1 MTFVS
6 SSAQDGQDISYAE
19 VEAALD
25 RRGFTRMVFDLGRI
39 EELLDLLGSPQRAYP
54 SIHLTGTNGKTSTA
68 RMIDSLL
75 RAHGLHTGRYTSPH
89 LETVRERI
97 SLDGQ
102 PVDEERFTAVYAE
115 VGPLAE
121 LIDARS
127 DEPLTYFDMTTAL
140 AFATFADAPVDV
152 AVVEVGLG
160 GAEDA
165 TNVIQAGVAVITP
178 IGLDHTEW
186 LGDTIADIALA
197 KSGIVHEGAT
207 LICALQPEE
216 AMEPILERCAEVGAT
231 VAREGSEFGVIE
243 RNLAL
248 GGQVLT
254 LQGLGG
260 VYDEIFLP
268 LHGAHQAQNA
278 ALALAAVEA
287 FLGAG
292 KDRQLEVEVVREG
305 FSSSSSPGRLER
317 VRNAPTVL
325 VDAAHNPHGMAA
337 TVAALTEEFSFRRL
351 VAVVGMLGDKD
362 ADGVL
367 ELLEPVVDELVCT
380 RNSSPRSL
388 PAEEL
393 AEIAYEIFGEDRV
406 HIHPEMP
413 DAIEA
418 AVTLA
423 EADIDAG
430 ISGVGVLI
438 TGSVVTVADARK
450 LFQR

>member
-1 MTFVS
+1 M
-6 SSAQDGQDISYAE
+6 SYAE

-39 EELLDLLGSPQRAYP
+39 EELLDVLGSPQRAYP

-121 LIDARS
+121 LIDARN

-186 LGDTIADIALA
+186 LGDTVADIALA

-367 ELLEPVVDELVCT
+367 DLLEPVVDELVCT

-406 HIHPEMP
+406 HIHPELP

>member
-1 MTFVS
+1 MS

>member
-1 MTFVS
+1 MS
-6 SSAQDGQDISYAE
+6 SSAREGANEPTYAE
-19 VEAALD
+19 VEAALNK
-25 RRGFTRMVFDLGRI
+25 RGFTRMVFDLGRI
-39 EELLDLLGSPQRAYP
+39 EELLDVLGSPQRAYP

-97 SLDGQ
+97 SLDGE
-102 PVDEERFTAVYAE
+102 PVDEERFTAVYQE
-115 VGPLAE
+115 VGPVAE
-121 LIDARS
+121 LLDARS
-127 DEPLTYFDMTTAL
+127 DEPLTYFDLTTAL

-165 TNVIQAGVAVITP
+165 TNVLHAGVTVITP

-186 LGDTIADIALA
+186 LGDTVEDIALA
-197 KSGIVHEGAT
+197 KSGIVHEGST
-207 LICALQPEE
+207 LICAAQPEE
-216 AMEPILERCAEVGAT
+216 ALEPILDRCAEVGAT
-231 VAREGSEFGVIE
+231 IAREGSEFGVLD

-248 GGQVLT
+248 GGQVLR

-278 ALALAAVEA
+278 AVALAAVEA

-292 KDRQLEVEVVREG
+292 KSRQLEIDLVREG
-305 FSSSSSPGRLER
+305 FATTSSPGRLER

-325 VDAAHNPHGMAA
+325 LDAAHNPHGMAA
-337 TVAALTEEFSFRRL
+337 TVTALGDEFSFRRL
-351 VAVVGMLGDKD
+351 VAVVGMLADKD
-362 ADGVL
+362 VAGVL
-367 ELLEPVVDELVCT
+367 ELLEPVADEIVCT
-380 RNSSPRSL
+380 RNSSPRAM
-388 PAEEL
+388 PAEQLGEL
-393 AEIAYEIFGEDRV
+393 AREFFGEDRV
-406 HIHPEMP
+406 HVHTELP

-418 AVTLA
+418 AVALA
-423 EADIDAG
+423 EEDVDAG

-438 TGSVVTVADARK
+438 TGSVVTVADARR
-450 LFQR
+450 LLRR